1 MGRIRI
7 EDWFWAGRGILFLIN
22 QRRGGESDA
31 CGGQQ
36 NVDRKPKG
44 FTPCFPSPAFSL
56 QEGHNHPLR
65 REGSG
70 CKMMAVVENAGGR

>member
-1 MGRIRI
+1 M
-7 EDWFWAGRGILFLIN
+7 
-22 QRRGGESDA
+22 SA

-56 QEGHNHPLR
+56 QEGHDHPLR

-70 CKMMAVVENAGGR
+70 CNMMAVVENAGGR